1 MNNPTPVRKT
11 SVKTQKTVGDIL
23 TYLLVLVGIVLF
35 TGPFIWMI
43 STSFKLPAE
52 QYTHNL
58 IPEPATVVNY
68 VNLFKKLPEFS
79 RQIFNSFELATI
91 NTVGQLLTCAM
102 AAFVFAVVKFRGR
115 NFLFTLLLITWI
127 IPFQVTLIP
136 NFIIF
141 SKIGLVGTQIP
152 LWLPAFWGGAFGTFL
167 IRQYF
172 LTIPRE
178 LAEAARMDGAS
189 LFQIFWRIYLPNA
202 RPALT
207 ALGLFTFL
215 GSWNDLLHPLI
226 YLPTNQELTTIPI
239 GLSLFQT
246 QYGGRWTILMAGTL
260 ISVLPIIILFFFAQR
275 QFIEGI
281 ALSGVKR

>member
-1 MNNPTPVRKT
+1 
-11 SVKTQKTVGDIL
+11 
-23 TYLLVLVGIVLF
+23 
-35 TGPFIWMI
+35 
-43 STSFKLPAE
+43 
-52 QYTHNL
+52 
-58 IPEPATVVNY
+58 
-68 VNLFKKLPEFS
+68 
-79 RQIFNSFELATI
+79 
-91 NTVGQLLTCAM
+91 M

-115 NFLFTLLLITWI
+115 SFLFTLLLITWI
-127 IPFQVTLIP
+127 VPFQVTLIP

-141 SKIGLVGTQIP
+141 SKLGFVGSQVP

-189 LFQIFWRIYLPNA
+189 LFQIFWNIYLPNA

-226 YLPTNQELTTIPI
+226 YLPTNQQLTTIPI
-239 GLSLFQT
+239 GLAMFQT

-260 ISVLPIIILFFFAQR
+260 ISVLPIIVLFFFAQK

>member
-1 MNNPTPVRKT
+1 MKARKLIF
-11 SVKTQKTVGDIL
+11 DIL
-23 TYLLVLVGIVLF
+23 TYILVLGGIVIF
-35 TGPFIWMI
+35 AGPFIWMI
-43 STSFKLPAE
+43 STALKLPAD
-52 QYTHNL
+52 QYTRTL
-58 IPEPATVVNY
+58 IPNPASLVNFAD
-68 VNLFKKLPEFS
+68 LFKKLPEFP
-79 RQIFNSFELATI
+79 RQIFNSFELATL
-91 NTVGQLLTCAM
+91 NTLGQLLTCSM
-102 AAFVFAVVKFRGR
+102 AAFAFAVVKFKGR
-115 NFLFTLLLITWI
+115 NFLFTLLLITWV

-141 SKIGLVGTQIP
+141 SKLGLVGSQIP
-152 LWLPAFWGGAFGTFL
+152 LWIPAFWGGAFGTFL

-189 LFQIFWRIYLPNA
+189 LFQIFWRIYLPNGK
-202 RPALT
+202 PALA

-226 YLPTNQELTTIPI
+226 YLPTNQKLTTITI
-239 GLSLFQT
+239 GLALFQT

-260 ISVLPIIILFFFAQR
+260 ISVLPIIIIFFFAQK

-281 ALSGVKR
+281 ALTGVKR

>member
-1 MNNPTPVRKT
+1 MR
-11 SVKTQKTVGDIL
+11 SQKIIVDIL
-23 TYLLVLVGIVLF
+23 TYALVLLGILVF
-35 TGPFIWMI
+35 TGPFIWMV
-43 STSFKLPAE
+43 STSLKLPAD

-58 IPEPATVVNY
+58 IPNPVTVVNY
-68 VNLFKKLPEFS
+68 VNLFQKLPEFP
-79 RQIFNSFELATI
+79 RQIFNSFELAILNTI
-91 NTVGQLLTCAM
+91 GQLLTCAM

-141 SKIGLVGTQIP
+141 SKLGFVGSQIP

-189 LFQIFWRIYLPNA
+189 LFQIFWNIYLPNA

-226 YLPTNQELTTIPI
+226 YLPTNQQLTTIPI
-239 GLSLFQT
+239 GLAMFQT

-260 ISVLPIIILFFFAQR
+260 ISVLPIIVLFFFAQK

>member
-1 MNNPTPVRKT
+1 M
-11 SVKTQKTVGDIL
+11 L
-23 TYLLVLVGIVLF
+23 
-35 TGPFIWMI
+35 
-43 STSFKLPAE
+43 
-52 QYTHNL
+52 
-58 IPEPATVVNY
+58 
-68 VNLFKKLPEFS
+68 
-79 RQIFNSFELATI
+79 NSFTLASLT
-91 NTVGQLLTCAM
+91 TLGQLLTCAM
-102 AAFVFAVVKFRGR
+102 AAFAFAVVKFRGR
-115 NFLFTLLLITWI
+115 NVLFTLLLITYI

-141 SKIGLVGTQIP
+141 SKLGLVGTQIP
-152 LWLPAFWGGAFGTFL
+152 LWLPAFLGGAFGTFL

-178 LAEAARMDGAS
+178 FAEAARMDGAS
-189 LFQIFWRIYLPNA
+189 LFQIFWGIYLPLA
-202 RPALT
+202 KPALA

-226 YLPTNQELTTIPI
+226 YLPTNQKLTTISI
-239 GLSLFQT
+239 GLALFQT

-260 ISVLPIIILFFFAQR
+260 ISVLPIVILFFFTQK